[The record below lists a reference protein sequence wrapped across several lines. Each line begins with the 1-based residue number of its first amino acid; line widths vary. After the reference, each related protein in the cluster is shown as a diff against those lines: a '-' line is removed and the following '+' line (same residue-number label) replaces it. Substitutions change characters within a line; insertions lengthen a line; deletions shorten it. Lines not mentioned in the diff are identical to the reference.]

1 LENINFAKVHNFAVL
16 REKNM
21 KTAIVTGGG
30 HGIGKGIVE
39 KLLKE
44 QCTVIVLDINPQYL
58 AELKEEYSQTVTL
71 LCDVGNPDEMQKAM
85 IQIESMFG
93 QIDYLVNNAGISV
106 FESIENLSIEAW
118 NQILSVN
125 LSSIFYLVKFGK
137 RLFSE
142 QSAIVNIAST
152 RALMSEPNGEA
163 YGASKGGI
171 VALTHALAISLGP
184 KTRVNCVSPGWIE
197 VNQYE
202 NLSEADHAQ
211 HPVGKVGRVENIA
224 ETVWFLLS
232 DKAAFITGQNI
243 VVDGGMT
250 KKMIYV

>member
-1 LENINFAKVHNFAVL
+1 
-16 REKNM
+16 M

-30 HGIGKGIVE
+30 HGIGRGIVE
-39 KLLKE
+39 KLLQE
-44 QCTVIVLDINPQYL
+44 QCTVIVLDINPRYL
-58 AELKEEYSQTVTL
+58 AELKEEYNQTITL
-71 LCDVGNPDEMQKAM
+71 LCDVGNPGEVQEAM
-85 IQIESMFG
+85 KQIESMSG
-93 QIDYLVNNAGISV
+93 HIDYLVNNAGISE

-118 NQILSVN
+118 NRILSVN
-125 LSSIFYLVKFGK
+125 LSSIFYTVKFGK
-137 RLFSE
+137 HLFSE

-184 KTRVNCVSPGWIE
+184 KTRINCISPGWIE

-211 HPVGKVGRVENIA
+211 HPVGKVGKVTDIA
-224 ETVWFLLS
+224 EMVWFLLS
-232 DKAAFITGQNI
+232 DKATFITGQNF

-250 KKMIYV
+250 KKMIYI

>member
-1 LENINFAKVHNFAVL
+1 
-16 REKNM
+16 M

-39 KLLKE
+39 KLLQE
-44 QCTVIVLDINPQYL
+44 RCTVIVLDINPQYL
-58 AELKEEYSQTVTL
+58 AELKEEYNQTITL
-71 LCDVGNPDEMQKAM
+71 LCDVGNPGEVQAAM

-93 QIDYLVNNAGISV
+93 QIDYLVNNAGVSE
-106 FESIENLSIEAW
+106 FESIENLSIEVW
-118 NQILSVN
+118 NRILSVN

-137 RLFSE
+137 HLFSE

-211 HPVGKVGRVENIA
+211 HLVGKVGKVEDIA
-224 ETVWFLLS
+224 EMVWFLLS
-232 DKAAFITGQNI
+232 DKATFITGQNF
-243 VVDGGMT
+243 VVDGGMI